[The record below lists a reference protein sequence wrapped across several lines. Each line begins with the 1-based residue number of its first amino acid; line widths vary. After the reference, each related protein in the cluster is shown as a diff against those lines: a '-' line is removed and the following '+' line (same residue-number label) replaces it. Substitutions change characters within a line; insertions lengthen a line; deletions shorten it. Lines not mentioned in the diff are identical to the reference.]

1 MDIQMATQYAR
12 SMVIEWGM
20 SDKLG
25 FVNYSGSDTSEMYIP
40 EKDYSPETAHMIDNE
55 VRRIIDT
62 AFAET
67 EKIIDEQWDKVVA
80 VAEALLKFETL
91 LAEEVDSLMQ
101 GQRLDKPTVAE
112 LLDAEAARKKSS
124 DSGSTESREGPDD
137 EPAAGTL
144 PSPA

>member
-1 MDIQMATQYAR
+1 
-12 SMVIEWGM
+12 
-20 SDKLG
+20 
-25 FVNYSGSDTSEMYIP
+25 MYIP

-62 AFAET
+62 AFSET

-91 LAEEVDSLMQ
+91 IAEEVDSLMQ

-112 LLDAEAARKKSS
+112 LLDAESAKKKSS
-124 DSGSTESREGPDD
+124 DSGSAESHEDPDD